1 MQPTCPVHQQTT
13 ATRPCTRCGTFFCD
27 ACFDVSGL
35 CGACSA
41 REAPSALAVAS
52 ALVGAFSFCGFVW
65 GVIAIALATLEL
77 ERIRRGTA
85 SARGADWARAGRTL
99 GAVALL
105 LGALLWLVVA

>member
-1 MQPTCPVHQQTT
+1 M
-13 ATRPCTRCGTFFCD
+13 
-27 ACFDVSGL
+27 
-35 CGACSA
+35 
-41 REAPSALAVAS
+41 AS